1 MEPEKLNNHNNN
13 FQNFVKLQKGI
24 MESFIDGANIICPTE
39 LQLDEMLQYFNEHFN
54 EFHQKENLL
63 VVLAFIHRSL
73 KLWINREE
81 HLRNDIGT
89 ILINFIEDHGEDE
102 SDLNIVVQIVYQI
115 MNSIRT
121 FGNKDVP
128 ISERLLYHLT
138 LIMQKVKSR
147 TLISSCVACIQLYL
161 KMFPDSCKILTE
173 LWTNIKCKL
182 ETNAKK
188 DIIHETDID
197 IIIQLIDD
205 FHLIH
210 SNFHEEATLITTIQQ
225 LLKSDQRKYRKCG
238 YFLLKKVL
246 QYFIEYISN
255 VTAMWT
261 SCDYNK
267 KIEQS
272 WLMYITILEN
282 LEEEQSHLIL
292 PSLENLEE
300 IIQSKHLK
308 SSWLDILYMRIL
320 THNNNLVLRWS
331 IEFFLKT
338 FSCSNL
344 NADILKYFLNATNS
358 TLLYN
363 YEGYFLKRD
372 LFSSFLKG
380 DLINLLTLLP
390 EVENWK
396 SVPLYIWLENLS
408 KVQLPNC
415 LNLKVIL
422 NICACVRKLQNCTV
436 RQESINLCY
445 KLFGGFIMH
454 LSMEEYVTYVETLYN
469 SSDYYDEYEMFY
481 DKKSLLI
488 DANPKCTI
496 FKQRFYEIFTNSLCE
511 NDHLFLFLNGIPVE
525 KHGWL
530 KYALF
535 QFEVAESDVK
545 YINNFYNLDLNSL
558 TNCDLPKVINKF
570 QNSMLDSPPYDK
582 HELRVC
588 NQAAVSFYI
597 YQKTDF
603 ANENDDTLRF
613 ILNSGI
619 KLDVLGT
626 FAEKLLNKCKKVID
640 LWYIDELLKYNYKV
654 VQNCVA
660 DYLQRVYDDDVV
672 HKYALTIFEKY
683 EYIPSAFSKV
693 NLLKNCTNELF
704 KELASKGENRIEQA
718 FCRNHFDTE
727 IPPVRSYVLNQIKSF
742 CNKQFILDLLKYHM
756 ELTKKKPRY
765 FENSNEHRI
774 KLRIAICVY
783 YGCNN
788 INIVGGDILDQIWNI
803 LLNENN
809 QLNVVYF
816 YEHIIGKYEIREEV
830 ILSKLQQAHSLT
842 SCQQV
847 SIMSVVYTYVLT
859 RRTDHNTKLT
869 MVSNLLALTM
879 GANFQTRLFAQMY
892 LYQLL
897 KKDYFQNINGCTQII
912 NSINFATG
920 TKLTEHLND
929 IRVQINSFKIDYIID
944 IILNVTNAPF
954 DEVFNIHLKNYN
966 NDLIKVCRETFM
978 KKFKASTTE
987 DILPKSSLNDQI
999 QRKMN
1004 PVNDLT
1010 EPHNLIVYPIEE
1022 KPAEMFVIASLI
1034 DKLPNLGGIA
1044 RTCEVLGIQNLVMD
1058 SKMDTSK
1065 NDFKNLSM
1073 TAEKSLNIL
1082 EVKPKD
1088 LKEFLMQKKLEGYAV
1103 IGAEQTCNSQNFS
1116 NFTFPQKCVLL
1127 LGHEKDGI
1135 PAPLLGLLD
1144 YAVEIPQFGQIR
1156 SLNVHVTGALFM
1168 WEFCKQHLVP
1178 QQ

>member
-1 MEPEKLNNHNNN
+1 MEPEKLN
-13 FQNFVKLQKGI
+13 FQNFVELQKCL

-39 LQLDEMLQYFNEHFN
+39 LKLDEMLQYFNEHFN

-73 KLWINREE
+73 KMWINREE
-81 HLRNDIGT
+81 HLKNDIGV
-89 ILINFIEDHGEDE
+89 ILLKFIEDHGEDE

-121 FGNKDVP
+121 IGNKDVQ
-128 ISERLLYHLT
+128 ISEKLLYQLT
-138 LIMQKVKSR
+138 LIMQNVKNR
-147 TLISSCVACIQLYL
+147 TLISGCVACIQLYL
-161 KMFPDSCKILTE
+161 KMFPESCKILTE
-173 LWTNIKCKL
+173 LWKNIKCKL

-188 DIIHETDID
+188 DIIQETDID

-205 FHLIH
+205 FHIIH

-225 LLKSDQRKYRKCG
+225 LLKSNQRKYRKCG

-246 QYFIEYISN
+246 QYFVEYITS

-261 SCDYNK
+261 SCDYNR

-300 IIQSKHLK
+300 IIKCKHLK

-344 NADILKYFLNATNS
+344 SAHILKHFLNATNS

-363 YEGYFLKRD
+363 YEGYFLNRD

-396 SVPLYIWLENLS
+396 SVPLYIWLQNLS
-408 KVQLPNC
+408 KVQLPNR
-415 LNLKVIL
+415 LNFQVIL

-445 KLFGGFIMH
+445 KLFEGSLMH

-481 DKKSLLI
+481 NKKSLLI
-488 DANPKCTI
+488 EANPKGVI
-496 FKQRFYEIFTNSLCE
+496 FKQRFYEIFTNSLGE
-511 NDHLFLFLNGIPVE
+511 NDHLFMFLNDIPVE

-535 QFEVAESDVK
+535 QFEIPESDVK
-545 YINNFYNLDLNSL
+545 YIKDFYKIDLNSL
-558 TNCDLPKVINKF
+558 THCDLHKVINIF
-570 QNSMLDSPPYDK
+570 QDSLLGSPPYDK
-582 HELRVC
+582 HELNVC
-588 NQAAVSFYI
+588 NQAAISFYI
-597 YQKTDF
+597 YQKDDF
-603 ANENDDTLRF
+603 ANENEDTLRF
-613 ILNSGI
+613 ILNSGG
-619 KLDVLGT
+619 KLNVLET
-626 FAEKLLNKCKKVID
+626 FAEKFLNKCKKVID
-640 LWYIDELLKYNYKV
+640 MWFIDELLKYNYKV
-654 VQNCVA
+654 ILNCVA
-660 DYLQRVYDDDVV
+660 DYLQRVCDYDVV
-672 HKYALTIFEKY
+672 HKYALIIFKKY
-683 EYIPSAFSKV
+683 EYIPSAFSEM
-693 NLLKNCTNELF
+693 NLLKICTNELLN
-704 KELASKGENRIEQA
+704 ELASKGENSVLLGIH
-718 FCRNHFDTE
+718 NHFDTE
-727 IPPVRSYVLNQIKSF
+727 IPPVRSYTLKQIKSF
-742 CNKQFILDLLKYHM
+742 CNTQFILDLLKYHM
-756 ELTKKKPRY
+756 HLTKKKPRY

-774 KLRIAICVY
+774 KLRIAICIY

-788 INIVGGDILDQIWNI
+788 MYKTAISVDILDQIWNI

-809 QLNVVYF
+809 QLNIVYF
-816 YEHIIGKYEIREEV
+816 YEHILAIYEMREEV
-830 ILSKLQQAHSLT
+830 ILSKLQQAHNLT

-859 RRTDHNTKLT
+859 HRTDDNHTKFT
-869 MVSNLLALTM
+869 IVSNLLALTM

-897 KKDYFQNINGCTQII
+897 KKDSFQNINGFSQII
-912 NSINFATG
+912 NSIKYATG

-929 IRVQINSFKIDYIID
+929 IRVQINNFKIDYIID

-954 DEVFNIHLKNYN
+954 DEVFNIHLNNYN
-966 NDLIKVCRETFM
+966 NELMKVCRETFM
-978 KKFKASTTE
+978 KKFKASTTD
-987 DILPKSSLNDQI
+987 DILPKTPLNDQI

-1004 PVNDLT
+1004 PINDLT
-1010 EPHNLIVYPIEE
+1010 EPHNLILYPKEE

-1044 RTCEVLGIQNLVMD
+1044 RTCEVLGIQNLVMA

-1088 LKEFLMQKKLEGYAV
+1088 LKEFLMQKKLEGYAI

-1168 WEFCKQHLVP
+1168 WEFCKQHLVS